1 MTGADPGDEAL
12 LLMLQRSFL
21 NMGASAEQAR
31 VMAAQ
36 MLKRARQIAAE
47 EHIAESAAM
56 AGLLAKV
63 VSGRRGD
70 YTGQPPGPGADESRQ
85 V

>member
-1 MTGADPGDEAL
+1 MNGSGGGDEHL
-12 LLMLQRSFL
+12 VEMLQRSFAGL
-21 NMGASAEQAR
+21 GASPEQSR

-36 MLKRARQIAAE
+36 LLKRARQIAAE
-47 EHIAESAAM
+47 EAIPESAAM

-70 YTGQPPGPGADESRQ
+70 YTGQPPGPDGR
-85 V
+85 